1 MTRRRKLLQRLAL
14 GLLVFAAAEAGLR
27 AIAHLTLRER
37 SIVADPDLGWRYLP
51 NVKKVGRFWGRDEAG
66 WTNDLGWRDAETPI
80 ERDSTRRRLVL
91 LGDSFTFGVLADY
104 GERFSEVIEELE
116 PGLEAVN
123 LAMNAIGPDQEL
135 RILETAG
142 VAYAPDV
149 VVLTVYLG
157 NDLDDIRYA
166 RKNSHSKPWYEL
178 DHGELVLRAPVVSWD
193 ERLRGASYLAELL
206 MRPFDRGTRLSEY
219 APPWRE
225 ADTTPLFAA
234 LVQRMERVSREAGAH
249 FLVVL
254 AHRPSRLGGAIDRHE
269 DRAIE
274 ALREA
279 GISLLDTLGPFTAAA
294 GEARQLFAS
303 DGHWSPA
310 GHQLVAE
317 LLAEELRRRGWI

>member
-1 MTRRRKLLQRLAL
+1 MDPRRKILQGLAL
-14 GLLVFAAAEAGLR
+14 GLLVLAAAEIGLR
-27 AIAHLTLRER
+27 VIAHLTLRER
-37 SIVADPDLGWRYLP
+37 SVIADPDLGWRYLP
-51 NVKKVGRFWGRDEAG
+51 NVKKVGRFWGRDEPG
-66 WTNDLGWRDAETPI
+66 STNGQGWRDAETHL
-80 ERDSTRRRLVL
+80 ERGGSGQRLLL

-149 VVLTVYLG
+149 VVLTVFLG

-178 DHGELVLRAPVVSWD
+178 RDGELLLHAPVVSWD
-193 ERLRGASYLAELL
+193 ERLRGTSYVAELL
-206 MRPFDRGTRLSEY
+206 MRPFDRGAHLSEY

-225 ADTTPLFAA
+225 ADTVPLFAA
-234 LVQRMERVSREAGAH
+234 LVERMERVSREAGAH
-249 FLVVL
+249 FLVIL
-254 AHRPSRLGGAIDRHE
+254 AHRPSRLAGSIDRHE